1 MALFVHLIQSFF
13 MIKNIGILLFCLIFS
28 LGSDAQCKITQ
39 IKNADGSMLLSTENS
54 LMYQT
59 SKKKLV
65 ERLATDNENYFLEI
79 LPKPFLPKPAGSK
92 VKKNLTV
99 TLSNKKTYTLKHFDS
114 RYLDKDSSFSILYLF
129 NSKDIPDFKQYKIS
143 SIVLNDGTA
152 ENATY
157 KLVLHPDAIQK
168 QLACFNDNNKK

>member
-1 MALFVHLIQSFF
+1 MNKLLLLGTLLVLFFNQA
-13 MIKNIGILLFCLIFS
+13 N
-28 LGSDAQCKITQ
+28 AQCKITQ
-39 IKNADGSMLLSTENS
+39 IKNADGSMFLSTENS

-59 SKKKLV
+59 SKKKLL

-79 LPKPFLPKPAGSK
+79 LPTPYLPKPAGSK
-92 VKKNLTV
+92 VKKDLTV
-99 TLSNKKTYTLKHFDS
+99 TLSNQKSYTLMHFDS
-114 RYLDKDSSFSILYLF
+114 RYLNKDSSFSILYLF
-129 NSKDIPDFKQYKIS
+129 NNKDIPDFKQYKIS

-168 QLACFNDNNKK
+168 QLACFNPTGKK

>member
-1 MALFVHLIQSFF
+1 MFVHLIQRII
-13 MIKNIGILLFCLIFS
+13 MKKIAGIIAIFILFDFS
-28 LGSDAQCKITQ
+28 VEAQCKISQ
-39 IKNADGSMLLSTENS
+39 VKNADGSLFLSTENS

-65 ERLATDNENYFLEI
+65 ERLATDNEHYFLEI
-79 LPKPFLPKPAGSK
+79 LPTPFLPKPAGSK
-92 VKKNLTV
+92 VKKDLTV

-114 RYLDKDSSFSILYLF
+114 RYLDKDSSFSLLYLF
-129 NSKDIPDFKQYKIS
+129 NSKDIPDFKQYKIN

-168 QLACFNDNNKK
+168 QLACFNDNKKK

>member
-1 MALFVHLIQSFF
+1 MRKVLGICSVCMLFSYWA
-13 MIKNIGILLFCLIFS
+13 IG
-28 LGSDAQCKITQ
+28 QCKISQ
-39 IKNADGSMLLSTENS
+39 VKNADGSLFLSTENS

-79 LPKPFLPKPAGSK
+79 LPTPFLPKPAGSK
-92 VKKNLTV
+92 VKKDLTV
-99 TLSNKKTYTLKHFDS
+99 TLSNQKTYTLKHFDS
-114 RYLDKDSSFSILYLF
+114 RYLDKDSSFSLLYLF
-129 NSKDIPDFKQYKIS
+129 NSKDIPDFKQYKIN

-152 ENATY
+152 DNAMY

-168 QLACFNDNNKK
+168 QLACFNDNKKK

>member
-1 MALFVHLIQSFF
+1 MALFVHLTQSFF
-13 MIKNIGILLFCLIFS
+13 MIKNMGVLLSCLVFS
-28 LGSDAQCKITQ
+28 FSAYAQCKITQ
-39 IKNADGSMLLSTENS
+39 VKNADGSLFLSTENS

-65 ERLATDNENYFLEI
+65 ERLATDNEHYFLEI
-79 LPKPFLPKPAGSK
+79 LPTPFLPKPAGSK
-92 VKKNLTV
+92 VKKDLTV

-114 RYLDKDSSFSILYLF
+114 RYLDKDSSFSLLYLF
-129 NSKDIPDFKQYKIS
+129 NSKDIPDFKQYKIN

-152 ENATY
+152 DNATY

-168 QLACFNDNNKK
+168 QLACFSDNKKK

>member
-1 MALFVHLIQSFF
+1 MKKVLGICSVCMLFSYWA
-13 MIKNIGILLFCLIFS
+13 IG
-28 LGSDAQCKITQ
+28 QCKISQ
-39 IKNADGSMLLSTENS
+39 VKNADGSLFLSTENS

-79 LPKPFLPKPAGSK
+79 LPTPFLPKPAGSK
-92 VKKNLTV
+92 VKKDLTV
-99 TLSNKKTYTLKHFDS
+99 TLSNQKTYTLKHFDS
-114 RYLDKDSSFSILYLF
+114 RYLDKDSSFSLLYLF
-129 NSKDIPDFKQYKIS
+129 NSKDIPDFKQYKIN

-168 QLACFNDNNKK
+168 QLACFNDNKKK

>member
-1 MALFVHLIQSFF
+1 
-13 MIKNIGILLFCLIFS
+13 MIKLLLLGTLLVLLFNQAN
-28 LGSDAQCKITQ
+28 AQCKITQ
-39 IKNADGSMLLSTENS
+39 IKNADGSMFLSTENS

-79 LPKPFLPKPAGSK
+79 LPTPFLPKPAGSK
-92 VKKNLTV
+92 VKKDLTV
-99 TLSNKKTYTLKHFDS
+99 TLSNQKTYVLKHFDS
-114 RYLDKDSSFSILYLF
+114 RYLNKDSSFSILYLF

-152 ENATY
+152 ENAIY
-157 KLVLHPDAIQK
+157 KLVLHPGAIQK
-168 QLACFNDNNKK
+168 QLACFIKTK

>member
-1 MALFVHLIQSFF
+1 MKKVLGICAVCLF
-13 MIKNIGILLFCLIFS
+13 FS
-28 LGSDAQCKITQ
+28 NWSSAQCKISQ
-39 IKNADGSMLLSTENS
+39 IKNADGSMFLSTENS

-79 LPKPFLPKPAGSK
+79 LPTPFLPKPAGSK
-92 VKKNLTV
+92 VKKDLTV
-99 TLSNKKTYTLKHFDS
+99 TLSNQKTYVLKHFDS

-168 QLACFNDNNKK
+168 QLACFSNNGKK

>member
-1 MALFVHLIQSFF
+1 MKKVF
-13 MIKNIGILLFCLIFS
+13 GITLFCVLFS
-28 LGSDAQCKITQ
+28 YLSNAQCKITQ
-39 IKNADGSMLLSTENS
+39 IKNADGSLFLSTENN

-65 ERLATDNENYFLEI
+65 ERLATDNEHYFLEI
-79 LPKPFLPKPAGSK
+79 LPTPFLPKPAGSK
-92 VKKNLTV
+92 VKKDLTV

-114 RYLDKDSSFSILYLF
+114 RYLDKDSSFSLLYLF
-129 NSKDIPDFKQYKIS
+129 NSKDIPDFKQYKIN

-168 QLACFNDNNKK
+168 QLACFNDNKKK

>member
-1 MALFVHLIQSFF
+1 

-39 IKNADGSMLLSTENS
+39 IKNADGSIFLSTENS

-65 ERLATDNENYFLEI
+65 ERLATDNEHYFLEI
-79 LPKPFLPKPAGSK
+79 LPTPFLPKPAGSK
-92 VKKNLTV
+92 VKKDLTV

-114 RYLDKDSSFSILYLF
+114 RYLDKDSSFSLLYLF

-143 SIVLNDGTA
+143 SIVLNDGMA
-152 ENATY
+152 ENAIY

-168 QLACFNDNNKK
+168 QLACFNDNKKK

>member
-1 MALFVHLIQSFF
+1 MKKVLGICSVCMLFSYWS
-13 MIKNIGILLFCLIFS
+13 IG
-28 LGSDAQCKITQ
+28 QCKISQ
-39 IKNADGSMLLSTENS
+39 VKNADGSLFLSTENS

-79 LPKPFLPKPAGSK
+79 LPTPFLPKPAGSK
-92 VKKNLTV
+92 VKKDLTV
-99 TLSNKKTYTLKHFDS
+99 TLSNQKTYTLKHFDA
-114 RYLDKDSSFSILYLF
+114 RYLDKDSSFSLLYLF

-152 ENATY
+152 DNATY

-168 QLACFNDNNKK
+168 QLACFNTSGKK